1 VYGSLWTSTS
11 WYQSVERSSDR
22 RMGSLITQ
30 SSLSQSKKMG
40 NCPFP
45 VGTERKPPR
54 STPPMSASE
63 HPDKGR
69 DRTKDPHKHITVWI
83 LGGKFWTKK
92 ASASDGT
99 CRLMRLQVRNCD
111 RVEDY
116 TLIGQTSADA
126 EERRTHRDLGPMAK
140 QFLDLLKHRK
150 GGLKTA
156 V

>member
-1 VYGSLWTSTS
+1 
-11 WYQSVERSSDR
+11 
-22 RMGSLITQ
+22 
-30 SSLSQSKKMG
+30 
-40 NCPFP
+40 
-45 VGTERKPPR
+45 
-54 STPPMSASE
+54 
-63 HPDKGR
+63 
-69 DRTKDPHKHITVWI
+69 
-83 LGGKFWTKK
+83 
-92 ASASDGT
+92 
-99 CRLMRLQVRNCD
+99 MRLQVRNCD

>member
-1 VYGSLWTSTS
+1 
-11 WYQSVERSSDR
+11 
-22 RMGSLITQ
+22 MGSLITQ

-40 NCPFP
+40 NRPFP
-45 VGTERKPPR
+45 VGTERKTPR
-54 STPPMSASE
+54 STPPISASE
-63 HPDKGR
+63 HPDKRR
-69 DRTKDPHKHITVWI
+69 DRTKDPLISISQFGYLEGHF
-83 LGGKFWTKK
+83 GRKK
-92 ASASDGT
+92 QVLPMAHVV
-99 CRLMRLQVRNCD
+99 LMRLQVRNCD

-116 TLIGQTSADA
+116 ILIGQTSADA